1 MVFRMTIEQ
10 REKLDFEAFQQFKER
25 YGKDDVELHKMPQ
38 YSKYD
43 AYTSKDDNTI
53 AVIEL
58 KTREKY
64 SIDDFS
70 TFLLSLHKIDEL
82 QEAKRLENAHRAIL
96 VAFYPKDSKTIVFDL
111 TNLTAKECD
120 ITWKNTWKTHYN
132 KKHRQPQ
139 PYAVLSLTEGTY
151 KHYSVKIFDQKLD
164 FLLEN

>member
-1 MVFRMTIEQ
+1 MTIEE
-10 REKLDFEAFQQFKER
+10 REQLDYEALRQFKER

-43 AYTSKDDNTI
+43 AYTSKDQHTI
-53 AVIEL
+53 AVIEV

-82 QEAKRLENAHRAIL
+82 QQAKRLENAQRAIL
-96 VAFYPKDSKTIVFDL
+96 VAFYPKDNKTIVFDL
-111 TNLTAKECD
+111 TNLTANDCD
-120 ITWKNTWKTHYN
+120 IVWKNTWKTHYDQ
-132 KKHRQPQ
+132 KQKQPQ

-164 FLLEN
+164 FLLENGE